1 MRISQLKLVR
11 VAAII
16 CITACIADFAILFL
30 YCSYYPGYSQL
41 KNTISSLGASI
52 SPVSKL
58 ISVWWTLIGIIF
70 IFFGFVF
77 RKAFDKK
84 LKNVKFASVLI
95 MLYGLGEGIG
105 SGLFKADIIAGK
117 MTGSFIMH
125 NILGGIGVVAALILP
140 LVMLTT
146 MTKKNRCG
154 FYLFSWIVFVIGL
167 ITMFL
172 FTIRFSSKDN
182 LINLYRGLWQRLFML
197 NLYLYFIT
205 ISVIMY
211 YKKSIFHNAKN
222 V

>member
-1 MRISQLKLVR
+1 MRISQLNLVR
-11 VAAII
+11 AAAII
-16 CITACIADFAILFL
+16 CIIACIADFVILFL
-30 YCSYYPGYSQL
+30 YGSYYPGYSQL

-70 IFFGFVF
+70 IFFGFIF
-77 RKAFDKK
+77 RKAFDKN
-84 LKNVKFASVLI
+84 LKNVKFASLLI

-105 SGLFKADIIAGK
+105 SGLFKADMTAGK
-117 MTGSFIMH
+117 MTDSFIMH
-125 NILGGIGVVAALILP
+125 NILGGIGVIAALLLP
-140 LVMLTT
+140 LVMLTII
-146 MTKKNRCG
+146 TKKNRYG

-172 FTIRFSSKDN
+172 FAIRFSSKDN
-182 LINLYRGLWQRLFML
+182 VIYLYRGLWQRLFML

-211 YKKSIFHNAKN
+211 HKKSIFHNAKN